1 MMLEKAVEKIKDLH
15 AFLCD
20 LIHSAILHVQ
30 LMRREVNTYY
40 LVFMRC
46 ANEEFNKQT
55 A

>member
-1 MMLEKAVEKIKDLH
+1 MMREKAVKEIYDLH

-20 LIHSAILHVQ
+20 LIHSAILPIQ
-30 LMRREVNTYY
+30 LMRREVNTFS